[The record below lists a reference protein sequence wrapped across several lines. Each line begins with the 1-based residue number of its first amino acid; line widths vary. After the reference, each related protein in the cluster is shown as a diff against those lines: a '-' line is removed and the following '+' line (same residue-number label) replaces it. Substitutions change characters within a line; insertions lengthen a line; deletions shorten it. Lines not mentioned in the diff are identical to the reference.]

1 MYWKYRPAE
10 VVILVFMLTRMA
22 KRWRIADNKQ
32 EKLQNIIQRNINKRE
47 VFWIKIIE
55 RNWRYVIDRCYST
68 H

>member
-47 VFWIKIIE
+47 VFWIRIIE

>member
-1 MYWKYRPAE
+1 MYWKYKPAE

-32 EKLQNIIQRNINKRE
+32 EELQNIIQRNINKRE

>member
-22 KRWRIADNKQ
+22 KRWRIAGNKQ

-47 VFWIKIIE
+47 VFWIRIIE